1 PDGDRTQGRGSRRRH
16 AHEGSRRQR
25 RHSVRERRGRQ
36 EDGRAGPGRAGEVSP
51 HVLHREPHDRA
62 GDPHQGGAGAGA
74 PGLRQTVTRDCKSV
88 DGYGVPMADASD
100 AEVLDRLLADRF
112 SCRGFTDEAV
122 DEDVIVAILESAA
135 RTPSWCNVQPWQV
148 DVVSGEAVERL
159 RAELMADPTLGSD
172 YPFPPGYEGEYAER
186 RREVGWQLYRAVG
199 VERGDR
205 DASAR
210 EMLRNFEFFGAPH
223 VAIITAPEPLGTYA
237 AIDCGLF
244 VQSFL
249 LAAQARGVAT
259 VAQAA
264 LAQK

>member
-1 PDGDRTQGRGSRRRH
+1 
-16 AHEGSRRQR
+16 
-25 RHSVRERRGRQ
+25 
-36 EDGRAGPGRAGEVSP
+36 
-51 HVLHREPHDRA
+51 
-62 GDPHQGGAGAGA
+62 
-74 PGLRQTVTRDCKSV
+74 
-88 DGYGVPMADASD
+88 MADASD

-172 YPFPPGYEGEYAER
+172 YPFPPGYEGEHAER

-223 VAIITAPEPLGTYA
+223 VAIVTAPEPLGTYA

-264 LAQK
+264 LAQKSDVLRRWLDLPSDRLVVCGIAFGHADPDHPANSFRAGRASLDELVRFHR

>member
-1 PDGDRTQGRGSRRRH
+1 
-16 AHEGSRRQR
+16 
-25 RHSVRERRGRQ
+25 
-36 EDGRAGPGRAGEVSP
+36 
-51 HVLHREPHDRA
+51 
-62 GDPHQGGAGAGA
+62 
-74 PGLRQTVTRDCKSV
+74 
-88 DGYGVPMADASD
+88 MADASD

-223 VAIITAPEPLGTYA
+223 VAIVTAPEPLGTYA

-264 LAQK
+264 LAQKSDVLRRWLDLPSDRLVVCGIAFGHADPDHPANSFRAGRASLDELVRFHR

>member
-1 PDGDRTQGRGSRRRH
+1 
-16 AHEGSRRQR
+16 
-25 RHSVRERRGRQ
+25 
-36 EDGRAGPGRAGEVSP
+36 
-51 HVLHREPHDRA
+51 
-62 GDPHQGGAGAGA
+62 
-74 PGLRQTVTRDCKSV
+74 
-88 DGYGVPMADASD
+88 MADASD

-264 LAQK
+264 LAQKSDVLRRWLDLPSDRLVVCGIAFGHADPDHPANSFRAGRASLDELVRFHR

>member
-1 PDGDRTQGRGSRRRH
+1 
-16 AHEGSRRQR
+16 
-25 RHSVRERRGRQ
+25 
-36 EDGRAGPGRAGEVSP
+36 
-51 HVLHREPHDRA
+51 
-62 GDPHQGGAGAGA
+62 
-74 PGLRQTVTRDCKSV
+74 
-88 DGYGVPMADASD
+88 MADASD

-172 YPFPPGYEGEYAER
+172 YPFPPGYEGEHAER
-186 RREVGWQLYRAVG
+186 RRQVGWQLYRAVG

-223 VAIITAPEPLGTYA
+223 VAIVTAPEPLGTYA

-264 LAQK
+264 LAQKSDVLRRWLDLPSDRLVVCGIAFGHADPDHPANSFRAGRASLDELVRFHR

>member
-1 PDGDRTQGRGSRRRH
+1 
-16 AHEGSRRQR
+16 
-25 RHSVRERRGRQ
+25 
-36 EDGRAGPGRAGEVSP
+36 
-51 HVLHREPHDRA
+51 
-62 GDPHQGGAGAGA
+62 
-74 PGLRQTVTRDCKSV
+74 
-88 DGYGVPMADASD
+88 MADASD

-172 YPFPPGYEGEYAER
+172 YPFPPGYEGEHAER
-186 RREVGWQLYRAVG
+186 RRQVGWQLYRAVG

-264 LAQK
+264 LAQKSDVLRRWLDLPSDRLVVCGIAFGHADPDHPANSFRAGRASLDELVRFHR